1 MHTSRYAARCIIGL
15 LIVFA
20 VGCQHR
26 MAEEY
31 VAPAAFPLG
40 KSAGRD
46 TIELAGNWSFKPDP
60 QNVGEKERWFEQN
73 LPDKITL
80 PGSMAENG
88 FGEQVSPAT
97 KWTGD
102 IVDRSWFTEARFKK
116 YRQPGNVKLLFW
128 LTPVRHYVGPAWY
141 QKIVSI
147 PENWA
152 GKRIELILERCH
164 WETQVWVD
172 ANMVGRQN
180 SLSTPHEYDLT
191 TELTPGR
198 HTLTIRVDNSVKI
211 AIGNNAHSI
220 SDHTQTNWNGII
232 GDIKLRT
239 HDGVWI
245 KDLQV
250 YPDIQTKM
258 VKVLATVGNCT
269 SNTLK
274 ATLVLEAATVH
285 SERSHRVE
293 PKQAD
298 FTASV
303 PQEVV
308 EVQYPLGDGALLW
321 DEFSPNVYRITCT
334 VKADKYLDSRSVDF
348 GMRQIATDG
357 TQFTINGRKCFLRGT
372 LECCIFPRTGYPP
385 ADVEQWLRV
394 IRIAKSYGLN
404 QFRFHSWCPPQA
416 AFEAADRLGFYFQ
429 VEGPFWATVGNGGH
443 VDEFIY
449 SECDR
454 ILREYGNHPSF
465 CFLAYGN
472 EPSGKNQNRFLGD
485 LINHWKKQDHRH
497 LYTSASGW
505 PIIPE
510 SDYHSALEPRGHQ
523 WGAGL
528 SSRMNAKP
536 PETITD
542 YRDFVSRYKVPVVSH
557 EIGQWCVYPNFAEI
571 GKYTGVTRAYN
582 FEIFRDSL
590 KENHMLDQARDF
602 LMASGKLQTLC
613 YKEEIE
619 SALRTPGFGGFQL
632 LDLHDFPGQGTALVG
647 VLDAFWDSKGYVTP
661 QQYHR
666 FACETVPLAR
676 MNKRVWTSAETF
688 TATVEI
694 SHFGAVPFENT
705 VPEWSITDTE
715 GRTIASGSLPEQRI
729 PLGNGTELGKVSLPL
744 AAVASP
750 QKLCLAVSLRGTDY
764 CNDWDFWVYPSTID
778 LTTPSDILVAE
789 ELDEKAISALQSG
802 GKVLLLLPPGSVKGK
817 IAMGFTPIFWN
828 TAWTQK
834 QAPHTLGILC
844 NPQHLAFTQ
853 FPTEYHSNW
862 QWWELVTKS
871 EPMILTDLPP
881 DLRPIVQVVDD
892 WFTNRWLGL
901 VFEAKVSGGRLMVC
915 TIDLSTDLDRRPVAR
930 QLRYSLLKYMDSPAF
945 NPKHTLQIEDIKN
958 LFQKP
963 PAQKLSGAKIVNA
976 DRESSA

>member
-1 MHTSRYAARCIIGL
+1 MHSYRCTGRCVVGL
-15 LIVFA
+15 LVAFA
-20 VGCQHR
+20 VTCQPR
-26 MAEEY
+26 MAQERITGGLDT
-31 VAPAAFPLG
+31 VDI
-40 KSAGRD
+40 AG
-46 TIELAGNWSFKPDP
+46 TWSFKPDT
-60 QNVGEKERWFEQN
+60 QNVGEKDRWFEQN

-80 PGSMAENG
+80 PGSMVENG
-88 FGEQVSPAT
+88 FGEQISPAT

-102 IVDRSWFTEARFKK
+102 IVDRSWFNEARFEK
-116 YRQPGNVKLLFW
+116 YRQPGNVKLPFW

-141 QKIVSI
+141 QKVVSV
-147 PENWA
+147 PQKWA

-164 WETQVWVD
+164 WETQIWVD

-180 SLSTPHEYDLT
+180 SLSAPHEYDLT

-198 HTLTIRVDNSVKI
+198 HALTIRVDNSVKI
-211 AIGNNAHSI
+211 AVGNNAHSI

-232 GDIKLRT
+232 GEIKLRT
-239 HDGVWI
+239 RDRVWI

-250 YPDIQTKM
+250 YPDVQTQK
-258 VKVLATVGNCT
+258 VKVQATVGNCT
-269 SNTLK
+269 PNPLK
-274 ATLVLEAATVH
+274 ATLLFEAATVH

-303 PQEVV
+303 PEEVV
-308 EVQYPLGDGALLW
+308 EVQYPLGGDALLW
-321 DEFSPNVYRITCT
+321 DEFSPNVYRMTCT
-334 VKADKYLDSRSVDF
+334 IKAGKYLDCRSVDF

-357 TQFTINGRKCFLRGT
+357 TQFTINGKKRFLRGT

-385 ADVEQWLRV
+385 TDIEQWLMV
-394 IRIAKSYGLN
+394 IKIAKSYGLN
-404 QFRFHSWCPPQA
+404 HFRFHSWCPPQA
-416 AFEAADRLGFYFQ
+416 AFEAADILGFYFQ
-429 VEGPFWATVGNGGH
+429 VEGPFWTTVGNGGP
-443 VDEFIY
+443 VDDFVY
-449 SECDR
+449 SECDH

-472 EPSGKNQNRFLGD
+472 EPSGKNQKRFLGD
-485 LINHWKKQDHRH
+485 LINHWKKQDRRH

-510 SDYHSALEPRGHQ
+510 SDYHSTSEPRGHQ

-536 PETITD
+536 PETTTD
-542 YRDFVSRYKVPVVSH
+542 YHDFVSRYKVPVVSH
-557 EIGQWCVYPNFAEI
+557 EIGQWCVYPNFGEI
-571 GKYTGVTRAYN
+571 AKYTGLTRAYN

-619 SALRTPGFGGFQL
+619 SALRTPGFGVFQL

-661 QQYHR
+661 QQYRR

-676 MNKRVWTSAETF
+676 MNKRVWTNAETF

-694 SHFGAVPFENT
+694 SHFGAVPFENA
-705 VPEWSITDTE
+705 VPEWSITDAK
-715 GRTIASGSLPEQRI
+715 GRTVASGALPEQRV
-729 PLGNGTELGKVSLPL
+729 PLGNGTELGKISLPL

-750 QKLCLAVSLRGTDY
+750 QKFCLAVSLRGTGY
-764 CNDWDFWVYPSTID
+764 CNDWDFWVYPLTID
-778 LTTPSDILVAE
+778 LTTPSDILVTE

-802 GKVLLLLPPGSVKGK
+802 GKVLLLPPPGSVKGK

-834 QAPHTLGILC
+834 QAPHTLGVLC
-844 NPQHLAFTQ
+844 NPGHPALSQ

-881 DLRPIVQVVDD
+881 DLCPIVQVVDD
-892 WFTNRWLGL
+892 WFTNRRLGL
-901 VFEAKVSGGRLMVC
+901 VFEARVSKGRLMVC
-915 TIDLSTDLDRRPVAR
+915 TIDLSADLGRRPVAR
-930 QLRYSLLKYMDSPAF
+930 QLRYSLLKYMDSSAF

-963 PAQKLSGAKIVNA
+963 PAQKLSGAKIENVPLNV
-976 DRESSA
+976 SVGGTG